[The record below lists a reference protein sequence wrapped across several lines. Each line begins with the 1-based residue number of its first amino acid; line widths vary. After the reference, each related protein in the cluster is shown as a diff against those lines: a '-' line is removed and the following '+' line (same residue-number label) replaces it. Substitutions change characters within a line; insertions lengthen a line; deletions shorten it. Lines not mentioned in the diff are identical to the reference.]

1 MKPLRECF
9 EGILRFD
16 LSVGFRELQSRS
28 NTAGYL
34 AERKA
39 FFTRA
44 KPSVPSCPPTLSRSQ
59 KHTGTHAHFKFPLH
73 SESLSLTH
81 LFTHS
86 PVLLPR
92 ERAIC
97 PVLLSCFSSFTNFL
111 RLNISLTLFLLT
123 SGWSTNQTLW
133 SYVQSLQAV
142 THSLSLRSS
151 LSLSLSLS
159 LRFAVFPLARLHG
172 EEGSRRYPSPRSGPG
187 SEHTGHVCQGSCTN
201 ASRRR
206 QRCSIAW
213 ACVGA
218 PHARAR
224 GQLLF
229 PSPCPSPSLSVC
241 TVHAIIRLGL
251 PVPFLRPVGGGK
263 KCNST
268 SYDQTSAV
276 K

>member
-1 MKPLRECF
+1 MVKVTRESFSKPFLWRFRAETFRLIMKPLRECF

-159 LRFAVFPLARLHG
+159 AVRCLSSRSLAWGRRLTQVP
-172 EEGSRRYPSPRSGPG
+172 EPK
-187 SEHTGHVCQGSCTN
+187 
-201 ASRRR
+201 
-206 QRCSIAW
+206 I
-213 ACVGA
+213 
-218 PHARAR
+218 RAR
-224 GQLLF
+224 VRAHGACM
-229 PSPCPSPSLSVC
+229 P
-241 TVHAIIRLGL
+241 G
-251 PVPFLRPVGGGK
+251 
-263 KCNST
+263 
-268 SYDQTSAV
+268 
-276 K
+276 

>member
-92 ERAIC
+92 ERTIC

-151 LSLSLSLS
+151 LSLSLSLCGS
-159 LRFAVFPLARLHG
+159 LSFLSLACMGKKAHAGTRAQD
-172 EEGSRRYPSPRSGPG
+172 PGPG
-187 SEHTGHVCQGSCTN
+187 PSTRGMYARVAAPMQAAAASGA
-201 ASRRR
+201 ASRGR
-206 QRCSIAW
+206 AW
-213 ACVGA
+213 VRLT
-218 PHARAR
+218 HARVGR
-224 GQLLF
+224 SYF
-229 PSPCPSPSLSVC
+229 RRPVRVRVCPSAPSTPSSAVGGQGLSGGP
-241 TVHAIIRLGL
+241 L
-251 PVPFLRPVGGGK
+251 GGGK